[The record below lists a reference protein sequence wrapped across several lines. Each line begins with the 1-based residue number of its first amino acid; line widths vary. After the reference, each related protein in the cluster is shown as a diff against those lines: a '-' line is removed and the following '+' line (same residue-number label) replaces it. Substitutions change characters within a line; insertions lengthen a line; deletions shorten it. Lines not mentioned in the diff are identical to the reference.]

1 MSRRSTNP
9 DTRAV
14 TGSIPDPAVDDLVR
28 GLLALTA
35 AQRRRVAAALLP
47 SPPEAIDRVH
57 LDRSA
62 SILIVD
68 DDVDIARFIEVNMRT
83 DGWDVTKA
91 EDGIEARSRVDDSNF
106 DVIMTGV
113 MMPRMDGLTLVQELR
128 RRADTRA
135 TPIVICTARSRAQ
148 DIIQGIAS
156 GADDHVIKP
165 FDPVELRARAA
176 AALRR
181 GRAASD

>member
-1 MSRRSTNP
+1 M
-9 DTRAV
+9 

-91 EDGIEARSRVDDSNF
+91 EDGIEALSRVDDSNF

-113 MMPRMDGLTLVQELR
+113 MMPRMDV
-128 RRADTRA
+128 
-135 TPIVICTARSRAQ
+135 
-148 DIIQGIAS
+148 
-156 GADDHVIKP
+156 
-165 FDPVELRARAA
+165 
-176 AALRR
+176 
-181 GRAASD
+181 

>member
-1 MSRRSTNP
+1 M
-9 DTRAV
+9 

-91 EDGIEARSRVDDSNF
+91 EDGSK
-106 DVIMTGV
+106 
-113 MMPRMDGLTLVQELR
+113 
-128 RRADTRA
+128 
-135 TPIVICTARSRAQ
+135 RSRAWTTRT
-148 DIIQGIAS
+148 S
-156 GADDHVIKP
+156 T
-165 FDPVELRARAA
+165 
-176 AALRR
+176 
-181 GRAASD
+181 